1 MNNKISHE
9 HFMII
14 INEEANYREV
24 KESIR
29 MMNSQRSKTEKL
41 IYLKKVKK

>member
-1 MNNKISHE
+1 
-9 HFMII
+9 MII
-14 INEEANYREV
+14 INEETNYREV